1 MKKPFK
7 SNKSSSNKS
16 SHSKGGEKK
25 YSPQNKPKSGEYDK
39 PKFERRNA
47 EDKPSYSKE
56 GEKKYNS
63 QNRPKSGE
71 YDKPKFERRNTEDKP
86 SYSKDGEKKYS
97 PQNRPKSGERDKPKF
112 ERRNTEDKPSYSKDG
127 EKKYSP
133 QNRPRS
139 GEYGKPKFERR
150 NTEDK
155 PSYSK
160 DGEKKYNPQNR
171 QKTDFDRKLEN
182 YQEKRTKKENQGNTQ
197 ENPQGKKSY
206 DNPEKRS
213 YRSKGYEERKN
224 TSGQRNRVGGYK
236 DQPAENAPKRKFVRK
251 PFVKRDTQDTPDYQN
266 LKNRLPKNIR
276 EKAENKEKDVLRLN
290 QFIAKAGV
298 CSRREADELIKKG
311 EITVNGEV
319 ITEMGYQVKKTDKVY
334 HKKIRLNS
342 EKMVYVLLNKPKNYL
357 TTTSDPEER
366 KIILDLVKDA
376 GKERIYPVGR
386 LDRNTTGLIL
396 LTNDGDLA
404 QKLAHPSNKVPKIY
418 QVELDKPITEKDFE
432 QILAGLE
439 LKDGPITV
447 DKIAILTADAQ
458 TLGIEIHSGRNR
470 IVRRIFE
477 HLGYEV
483 TKLDRTYYAGL
494 DKKNLKRG
502 DWRYLTEQ
510 EVVRMKYFN

>member
-7 SNKSSSNKS
+7 PNKPSSATPGY
-16 SHSKGGEKK
+16 SKRGEKK
-25 YSPQNKPKSGEYDK
+25 HNPQDISKESTNNKPKFDKYNTEGKSG
-39 PKFERRNA
+39 
-47 EDKPSYSKE
+47 YSKR
-56 GEKKYNS
+56 GEKKYNA
-63 QNRPKSGE
+63 QNKQR
-71 YDKPKFERRNTEDKP
+71 
-86 SYSKDGEKKYS
+86 
-97 PQNRPKSGERDKPKF
+97 
-112 ERRNTEDKPSYSKDG
+112 
-127 EKKYSP
+127 
-133 QNRPRS
+133 
-139 GEYGKPKFERR
+139 
-150 NTEDK
+150 
-155 PSYSK
+155 
-160 DGEKKYNPQNR
+160 
-171 QKTDFDRKLEN
+171 TDFDKKLEK
-182 YQEKRTKKENQGNTQ
+182 YQENYIKKENDSSTQ
-197 ENPQGKKSY
+197 AYQKSKKY
-206 DNPEKRS
+206 FEDPEKRS
-213 YRSKGYEERKN
+213 YRSKGYEDRKN

-236 DQPAENAPKRKFVRK
+236 DQASENAPKRKFTRK
-251 PFVKRDTQDTPDYQN
+251 PFQQKNNQDTPDYQN
-266 LKNRLPKNIR
+266 LKRRLPKNIR
-276 EKAENKEKDVLRLN
+276 EKAEKQEKDVFRLN

-334 HKKIRLNS
+334 HKKIRLNA
-342 EKMVYVLLNKPKNYL
+342 EKMIYVLLNKPKNYL

-396 LTNDGDLA
+396 LTNDGDLS
-404 QKLAHPSNKVPKIY
+404 QKLAHPSNKVPKVY
-418 QVELDKPITEKDFE
+418 KVELDKPITEKDFE
-432 QILAGLE
+432 QIMAGLE
-439 LKDGPITV
+439 LKDGSITV

-483 TKLDRTYYAGL
+483 LKLDRTYYAGL